1 MRNSK
6 ILQSAFVLTLVIL
19 ISRTALAD
27 IDGDVLRGPYLQR
40 ASDSEVT
47 IRWRTKYARD
57 AVVRFGTNAANLN
70 RQANNFNVGKNHFVV
85 IKGLSPNTRYYYS
98 VGDNTDS
105 FRPDTE
111 QYFDTHPVSG
121 STSPTRIWV
130 LGDSGTAN
138 AKAAAVRDAYVQY
151 NGDSHADVWLMLGDN
166 AYNDGTDVEYQN
178 AVFDMYPQTLRNS
191 ILWSTLGNHDG
202 HTADSDTQ
210 SGPYYNIFT
219 FPKAGESGGLAS
231 GTEAYYSFDYGN
243 IHFVSL
249 DSYESARFPSLAME
263 TWLEND
269 LAATTQEWIIAFW
282 HHPPYSK
289 GSHDSDQEWRL
300 RRMRETFLPI
310 LENHGVDLVLAGHSH
325 SYERS
330 MLINGHHGFSD
341 TFDSVHV
348 IDGGDGD
355 PQGAGAYEKQ
365 PGGNSGAVFGVAGS
379 SGLVQNAPLNHPV
392 MVSNLVELG
401 SMVIDVNDNQLDAV
415 FINDS
420 GVVRDSFRIVHG
432 AGGPPPDTTVVEI
445 GTGTLDSNRR
455 DGPRWQRVNFDPLA
469 SGTHTISVAWDSDAE
484 IRYSLFRSRDGQRI
498 GKTDAVAS
506 PSTWTGELD
515 ANESY
520 YLGIWSA
527 SGSADFSATIERAVT
542 VIGQGTLDSTNGTAS
557 RYNRINFDSITD
569 ATHTISV
576 TWDSDA
582 DIRFTVKDVDDTS
595 FSPTVKMSSPGVWSG
610 ELQADQDYF
619 IGLWS
624 TEGIAN
630 FMVTIE
636 ASSSP

>member
-1 MRNSK
+1 MRKTK
-6 ILQSAFVLTLVIL
+6 ILQSAFVLTIVIL
-19 ISRTALAD
+19 ISRTTLAD

-47 IRWRTKYARD
+47 IRWRTLNRRD

-70 RQANNFNVGKNHFVV
+70 QQASNFKVGKNHYVR
-85 IKGLSPNTRYYYS
+85 IKGLNPDTRYYYS
-98 VGDNTDS
+98 VGDSTDS
-105 FRPDTE
+105 FTPGTD
-111 QYFDTHPVSG
+111 QYFNTHPVPGNS
-121 STSPTRIWV
+121 SPTRIWV

-138 AKAAAVRDAYVQY
+138 ANAAAVRDAYFQF

-166 AYNDGTDVEYQN
+166 AYNDGTDAEYQN

-243 IHFVSL
+243 IHFGW
-249 DSYESARFPSLAME
+249 PSDAME
-263 TWLEND
+263 AWLEND

-300 RRMRETFLPI
+300 RI
-310 LENHGVDLVLAGHSH
+310 SGHSH

-330 MLINGHHGFSD
+330 MLINGHHGLSG

-355 PQGAGAYEKQ
+355 PQGTGAYEKQ
-365 PGGNSGAVFGVAGS
+365 PGGNSGAVFSVAGS
-379 SGLVQNAPLNHPV
+379 SGKAQTAPLDHPV

-401 SMVIDVNDNQLDAV
+401 SMVIDVNENQLDAV

-420 GVVRDSFRIVHG
+420 GVVRDSFRIVHD
-432 AGGPPPDTTVVEI
+432 AGGSPDPAVVDI
-445 GTGTLDSNRR
+445 GSGSLDKEKVN
-455 DGPRWQRVNFDPLA
+455 GQRWRRVNFNPLT
-469 SGTHTISVAWDSDAE
+469 SGKHTISVAWNRNAE
-484 IRYSLFRSRDGQRI
+484 IRYSLFRSSDNQKI
-498 GKTDAVAS
+498 ATTDVVAS
-506 PSTWTGELD
+506 PSIWTGELD

-520 YLGIWSA
+520 YLGIWPV
-527 SGSADFSATIERAVT
+527 SGSAFFSATIK
-542 VIGQGTLDSTNGTAS
+542 
-557 RYNRINFDSITD
+557 
-569 ATHTISV
+569 
-576 TWDSDA
+576 A
-582 DIRFTVKDVDDTS
+582 DID
-595 FSPTVKMSSPGVWSG
+595 
-610 ELQADQDYF
+610 
-619 IGLWS
+619 
-624 TEGIAN
+624 
-630 FMVTIE
+630 
-636 ASSSP
+636 